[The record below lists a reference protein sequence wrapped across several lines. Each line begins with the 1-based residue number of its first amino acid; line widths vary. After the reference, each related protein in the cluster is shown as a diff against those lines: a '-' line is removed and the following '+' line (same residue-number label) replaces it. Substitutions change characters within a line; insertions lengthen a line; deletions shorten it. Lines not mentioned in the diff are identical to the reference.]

1 MDLYPAIDIRGGGAV
16 RLVQGDFDRQSEYGD
31 PVELAQRFAA
41 AGARWLHV
49 VDLDAARTGD
59 PVNRSTVVAIA
70 ASVDIPVQVGGGVRT
85 KDDVEELLAGG
96 VRRVVLGTVVLD
108 GLALTRAL
116 AKEFRGRVAVGI
128 DYHLGADG
136 TTEVAVR
143 GWEERSGRT
152 VNQVLDDLDG
162 AGVAAVIVTSIA
174 RDGMLAGPDVD
185 GLRQVLAST
194 DIPVIASGGVASA
207 ADVET
212 LARIRVRVPV
222 PVSDGGAGSG
232 DARSDGDGD
241 GDRESDGGER
251 RLAGVITGRA
261 LVDGRLTV
269 EEGVAACARYG

>member
-1 MDLYPAIDIRGGGAV
+1 
-16 RLVQGDFDRQSEYGD
+16 
-31 PVELAQRFAA
+31 
-41 AGARWLHV
+41 
-49 VDLDAARTGD
+49 
-59 PVNRSTVVAIA
+59 
-70 ASVDIPVQVGGGVRT
+70 VQVGGGVRA
-85 KDDVEELLAGG
+85 KHDVEELLAGG

-108 GLALTRAL
+108 GLDLTRAL
-116 AKEFRGRVAVGI
+116 AGEFPGQVAVGI

-143 GWEERSGRT
+143 GWEQRSGRT

-185 GLRQVLAST
+185 GLCQVLAST

-207 ADVET
+207 ADVEA
-212 LARIRVRVPV
+212 LARIRVAVPA
-222 PVSDGGAGSG
+222 SDGGAGSG
-232 DARSDGDGD
+232 SGPGEGAGEGAGDGA
-241 GDRESDGGER
+241 GDVAGTSSGHPDRGGRER

-269 EEGVAACARYG
+269 EEGVGVCAQYG

>member
-31 PVELAQRFAA
+31 PVELARRFAD

-49 VDLDAARTGD
+49 VDLDAARTGE
-59 PVNRSTVVAIA
+59 PVNRLTVLAIA
-70 ASVDIPVQVGGGVRT
+70 AAVDIPVQVGGGVRT
-85 KDDVEELLAGG
+85 RHDVEELLAGG
-96 VRRVVLGTVVLD
+96 ARRVVLGTVVLD
-108 GLALTRAL
+108 GLDLTRAL
-116 AKEFRGRVAVGI
+116 AGEFPGQVAVGI
-128 DYHLGADG
+128 DYHLGTDG

-143 GWEERSGRT
+143 GWEQRSGRT
-152 VNQVLDDLDG
+152 VNQVLNDLDG

-185 GLRQVLAST
+185 GLCQVLTST

-212 LARIRVRVPV
+212 LARIRVPV
-222 PVSDGGAGSG
+222 PESNGGAGSG
-232 DARSDGDGD
+232 SG
-241 GDRESDGGER
+241 EER

-269 EEGVAACARYG
+269 EEGVAACAPYG